1 MDPETENRPN
11 GQKERMKTMRQAAI
25 VRKTGETIVDAA
37 INLDGHLEG
46 TEEII
51 RTGIGFLDHMLEL
64 LAFHSGFGLRAA
76 AHGDLYVDDHHT
88 VEDLGIALGQV
99 LKEAIGDKRGIR
111 RYGTFTIPMDE
122 CLCTTSLDFSGRP
135 YLVLNVE
142 FSREKVGGLSTEM
155 VEEFL
160 RALAF
165 NAGLTLY
172 VNVHYGKNDHH
183 QIEAIFKSL
192 GRALKEAVFIE
203 GDVLP
208 SSKGVL
214 E

>member
-1 MDPETENRPN
+1 
-11 GQKERMKTMRQAAI
+11 MRQASI
-25 VRKTGETIVDAA
+25 VRETKETCIDAA
-37 INLDGHLEG
+37 LNLDGPLEG
-46 TEEII
+46 SEETIS
-51 RTGIGFLDHMLEL
+51 TGIGFLDHMLDL
-64 LAFHSGFGLRAA
+64 LSFHSGFGLRAVA
-76 AHGDLYVDDHHT
+76 NGDLYVDDHHT
-88 VEDLGIALGQV
+88 AEDLGIALGG
-99 LKEAIGDKRGIR
+99 LLREAIGDKRGIH

-135 YLVLNVE
+135 YLVLNVQ
-142 FSREKVGGLSTEM
+142 FSREKVGDFSTEM

-165 NAGLTLY
+165 NAGITLH

-192 GRALKEAVFIE
+192 GRALKEAVFVEE
-203 GDVLP
+203 GTALP

>member
-1 MDPETENRPN
+1 
-11 GQKERMKTMRQAAI
+11 MRQASL
-25 VRKTGETIVDAA
+25 VRETHETVIDAA
-37 INLDGHLEG
+37 LNLDGPLEG
-46 TEEII
+46 LKAEIS
-51 RTGIGFLDHMLEL
+51 TGIGFLDHMLEL
-64 LAFHSGFGLRAA
+64 LAFHSGFGLRAVA
-76 AHGDLYVDDHHT
+76 NGDLYVDDHHT
-88 VEDLGIALGQV
+88 TEDLGIVLGQL
-99 LKEAIGDKRGIR
+99 LKEALGNKRGIQ
-111 RYGTFTIPMDE
+111 RYGNFTIPMDE

-135 YLVLNVE
+135 YLVLNVQ
-142 FSREKVGGLSTEM
+142 FSREKVGDFSTEM

-165 NAGLTLY
+165 NAGLTLH

-192 GRALKEAVFIE
+192 GRALKEAVRVE
-203 GDVLP
+203 GDAVP